1 MVRRFGML
9 KYYIC
14 LLIFLVSLNAD
25 CGSFSEEV
33 LLLSVAQKDKIN
45 QNIEQLQIKL
55 KSEKNT
61 SQIAKLE
68 KSLAMYESRLENP
81 TQYLRRLQQQRE
93 YYQRDDIKKRKREY
107 QREYQQE
114 YNQRDDIKKKQRE
127 YLQRDDIKE
136 KKQEYMQEYLQRG
149 DIKKRTREYLQE
161 YRQRDYAKEK
171 NRKYQREYYHQ
182 KKSKNNPVTEF
193 EKEST
198 FSPNIEATID
208 SWFSLDNFQ

>member
-9 KYYIC
+9 KYYIY

-81 TQYLRRLQQQRE
+81 TQYLRQLQQQRK
-93 YYQRDDIKKRKREY
+93 YYQ
-107 QREYQQE
+107 Q
-114 YNQRDDIKKKQRE
+114 
-127 YLQRDDIKE
+127 DDIKE
-136 KKQEYMQEYLQRG
+136 KKQEYMQEYRQR
-149 DIKKRTREYLQE
+149 DDNKKRIQKYRQRDDVKEKKRKYLQE
-161 YRQRDYAKEK
+161 YRQQDDNKEK
-171 NRKYQREYYHQ
+171 QREHQQKYYHR
-182 KKSKNNPVTEF
+182 KKSKSNSVTEF

>member
-33 LLLSVAQKDKIN
+33 LRLSVAQKYKIN

-68 KSLAMYESRLENP
+68 KSLAMYESRLKNP
-81 TQYLRRLQQQRE
+81 TQYLRQLQQQRE
-93 YYQRDDIKKRKREY
+93 YRQRDDVKKRKREY
-107 QREYQQE
+107 LQE
-114 YNQRDDIKKKQRE
+114 YSQRDDVKKR
-127 YLQRDDIKE
+127 
-136 KKQEYMQEYLQRG
+136 KQEYMQEY
-149 DIKKRTREYLQE
+149 
-161 YRQRDYAKEK
+161 RQRDDV
-171 NRKYQREYYHQ
+171 
-182 KKSKNNPVTEF
+182 KS
-193 EKEST
+193 EKESI
-198 FSPNIEATID
+198 FS
-208 SWFSLDNFQ
+208 

>member
-9 KYYIC
+9 KYYIY

-33 LLLSVAQKDKIN
+33 LRLSVAQKYKIN

-68 KSLAMYESRLENP
+68 KSLAMYESRLKNP
-81 TQYLRRLQQQRE
+81 TQYLRQLQQQRE
-93 YYQRDDIKKRKREY
+93 YRQRDDVKKRKQEYRQRDNVKKRKQEYMQEYYQRDDTKKRNREY
-107 QREYQQE
+107 
-114 YNQRDDIKKKQRE
+114 QRE
-127 YLQRDDIKE
+127 YLQRDDVKKRKRE
-136 KKQEYMQEYLQRG
+136 YLQEYSQRDDVKKRKQEYMQEY
-149 DIKKRTREYLQE
+149 
-161 YRQRDYAKEK
+161 RQRDDV
-171 NRKYQREYYHQ
+171 
-182 KKSKNNPVTEF
+182 KS
-193 EKEST
+193 EKESI
-198 FSPNIEATID
+198 FSPNIEEKID

>member
-9 KYYIC
+9 KYYIY

-33 LLLSVAQKDKIN
+33 LRLSVAQKYKIN

-81 TQYLRRLQQQRE
+81 TQYLRQLQQQRK
-93 YYQRDDIKKRKREY
+93 YY
-107 QREYQQE
+107 
-114 YNQRDDIKKKQRE
+114 
-127 YLQRDDIKE
+127 QRDDIKE
-136 KKQEYMQEYLQRG
+136 KKQ
-149 DIKKRTREYLQE
+149 KYLQE
-161 YRQRDYAKEK
+161 YRQQDDNKEK
-171 NRKYQREYYHQ
+171 QREHQQKYYHR
-182 KKSKNNPVTEF
+182 KKSKSNSVTEF

>member
-9 KYYIC
+9 KYYIY

-45 QNIEQLQIKL
+45 QNIEQLQIEL

-93 YYQRDDIKKRKREY
+93 YYQRDDIKEKK
-107 QREYQQE
+107 REYQQE
-114 YNQRDDIKKKQRE
+114 Y
-127 YLQRDDIKE
+127 LQRDDVKKIK
-136 KKQEYMQEYLQRG
+136 
-149 DIKKRTREYLQE
+149 REYLQE
-161 YRQRDYAKEK
+161 YRQRDYAKERH
-171 NRKYQREYYHQ
+171 RKYQREYYHQ
-182 KKSKNNPVTEF
+182 KKSKSNHVTES
-193 EKEST
+193 EERST
-198 FSPNIEATID
+198 FSSNIESEID
-208 SWFSLDNFQ
+208 SWLSLDNFQQKSPIQTTEYCY